1 MRRRARF
8 STLQRNRWPLPLRL
22 WRDDAIVVFVMKFI
36 ISIFGLCLVL
46 PSLLLAEPL
55 DKALVKER
63 ANAEARLSGSTNQV
77 VFAVDGLCCKS
88 CGIGIG
94 NKVCKLEFI
103 DTSALPKGV
112 EVHRKDALL
121 SVAVKDNETVDVASL
136 VSAIRKAGYE
146 PVRLYERSD
155 DGALTS
161 TDIPKK

>member
-1 MRRRARF
+1 
-8 STLQRNRWPLPLRL
+8 
-22 WRDDAIVVFVMKFI
+22 MKFI
-36 ISIFGLCLVL
+36 LSIFGLCVVV

-103 DTSALPKGV
+103 DTSVLPKGV
-112 EVHRKDALL
+112 EVHRKEALL
-121 SVAVKDNETVDVASL
+121 SVAVKNNEAVNLASL

-161 TDIPKK
+161 TDIPKE